1 MEYVL
6 IIFYIF
12 AAIIINTG
20 IAFMIDGLLDLALDR
35 SYKQKYRRFLLI
47 PGVPLITLFVGIPIA
62 LFAFVRMVVLE
73 FFQD

>member
-47 PGVPLITLFVGIPIA
+47 PGVPLVTLFVGIPIA

>member
-1 MEYVL
+1 
-6 IIFYIF
+6 
-12 AAIIINTG
+12 
-20 IAFMIDGLLDLALDR
+20 MIDGLLDLALDR

-47 PGVPLITLFVGIPIA
+47 PGVPLVTLFVGIPIA

>member
-35 SYKQKYRRFLLI
+35 SYKQKYRRYLLI
-47 PGVPLITLFVGIPIA
+47 PGIPFIALFVGIPIA
-62 LFAFVRMVVLE
+62 LFLFVRMITLD

>member
-47 PGVPLITLFVGIPIA
+47 PGVPLVTLFVGIPIA
-62 LFAFVRMVVLE
+62 LFSFVRMVVLE